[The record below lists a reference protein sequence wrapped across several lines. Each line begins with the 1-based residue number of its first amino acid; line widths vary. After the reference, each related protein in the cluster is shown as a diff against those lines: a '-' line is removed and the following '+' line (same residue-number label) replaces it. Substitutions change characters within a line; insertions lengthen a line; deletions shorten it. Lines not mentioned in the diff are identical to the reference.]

1 MLVGYLALT
10 KSYTQYVPEKSSM
23 KKIGKW
29 SGRPKYQ
36 ESAFTETQKKPERL
50 VGKENKAKE
59 YSFKKQNKKSY
70 RKRIHNLEKA
80 PGESLFL
87 NGIGGRSFIHL
98 VLSMA
103 ASTLLKI
110 SEFL

>member
-1 MLVGYLALT
+1 M
-10 KSYTQYVPEKSSM
+10 
-23 KKIGKW
+23 
-29 SGRPKYQ
+29 
-36 ESAFTETQKKPERL
+36 
-50 VGKENKAKE
+50 GKENKAKE
-59 YSFKKQNKKSY
+59 YSLKTKQKSY

-103 ASTLLKI
+103 SSTLLKI